1 MKAIY
6 TYAALALCTASFGQ
20 QLFIV
25 NSDNKFGVINENGV
39 EIIPAKYN
47 SVDDFDKI
55 HANWSKVGLNNL
67 YGFID
72 KKGKIIVEP
81 KYEVIH
87 NYGTLNAG

>member
-6 TYAALALCTASFGQ
+6 TYAALALCTVSFGQ
-20 QLFIV
+20 KLFIV
-25 NSDNKFGVINENGV
+25 SSDDKFGVINENGV

-47 SVDDFDKI
+47 SVDDFDKV
-55 HANWSKVGLNNL
+55 HMNWSKVGLNNL

-81 KYEVIH
+81 KYEVIN
-87 NYGTLNAG
+87 NYSTLK